1 VNVVAKL
8 INLKCD
14 MNITANNGQTALH
27 VAAGKGH
34 VDVVAK
40 LIDLGCDMSKT
51 DNNGWT
57 ALHVAAGTCC
67 R

>member
-1 VNVVAKL
+1 VDVVAKL
-8 INLKCD
+8 IDLGCD
-14 MNITANNGQTALH
+14 MSKTDNNGWTALH

-51 DNNGWT
+51 DNNG
-57 ALHVAAGTCC
+57 
-67 R
+67 